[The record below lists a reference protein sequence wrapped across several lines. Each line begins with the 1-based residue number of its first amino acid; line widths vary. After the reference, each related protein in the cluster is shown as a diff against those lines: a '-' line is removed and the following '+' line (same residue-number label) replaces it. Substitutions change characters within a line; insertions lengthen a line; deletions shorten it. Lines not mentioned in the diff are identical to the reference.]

1 MCCTSYV
8 LFTGSTDDVRPVDA
22 ARSATQRTISQC
34 TRRLHPPRLDLPDQE
49 TRPRKHELLLK
60 SPKRA
65 RGRPSRTRA
74 PPPWRRQMRGAMIR
88 GAPVRAWVGGAG
100 RKTGCRP
107 HGILQPASRFNSKHP
122 ASGNRSGGDRG
133 EGVVGASFPDLPDQ
147 AGWTVFHLPST
158 LRVVAAV

>member
-1 MCCTSYV
+1 
-8 LFTGSTDDVRPVDA
+8 
-22 ARSATQRTISQC
+22 
-34 TRRLHPPRLDLPDQE
+34 
-49 TRPRKHELLLK
+49 
-60 SPKRA
+60 
-65 RGRPSRTRA
+65 
-74 PPPWRRQMRGAMIR
+74 MRGAMIR

-147 AGWTVFHLPST
+147 AGWTVFHLPSA
-158 LRVVAAV
+158 LRVVAAVGSATSGRIRAEEVELLRRMGLKGLVAAQLSTWAVAGELNDACGPGNGRRAAAGLPEDKG